1 MPNTQKT
8 FLALVKAPA
17 VRNVEISLESSDILD
32 AIYDDDN
39 WELHE
44 NAEIFVGIFTGD
56 ETDVC
61 KQAAASIH
69 TDPANIRLL
78 QLHDSNDR
86 NNLPLEDLDMTVRTY
101 HCLKLADI
109 HTVGD
114 ILQYMDGD
122 PENLGKIRN
131 FSRRCIDETVEKLR
145 QHGVVIPENN

>member
-1 MPNTQKT
+1 MSDTQKT

-32 AIYDDDN
+32 AIYDDDS

-56 ETDVC
+56 DADVC
-61 KQAAASIH
+61 KQAPASIH
-69 TDPANIRLL
+69 TDPANIPLP
-78 QLHDSNDR
+78 QLHEPNDR
-86 NNLPLEDLDMTVRTY
+86 NGLPREGRDMTVRTD
-101 HCLKLADI
+101 HCLKRAGM